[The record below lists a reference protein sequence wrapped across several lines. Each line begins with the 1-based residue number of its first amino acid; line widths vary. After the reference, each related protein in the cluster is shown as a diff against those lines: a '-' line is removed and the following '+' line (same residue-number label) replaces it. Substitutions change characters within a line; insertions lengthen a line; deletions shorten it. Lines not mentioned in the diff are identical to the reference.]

1 MPSSVDLGRLTFE
14 HSKDEG
20 IFLDLKQGKYKL
32 GVGKQVT
39 KDQANRV
46 ISVIYMDTT
55 LGVSN
60 EADRLTKGYS
70 EFATSVAK
78 QKYKMFKPE
87 YVWVDVNGKLVKDV
101 VSEESKSW
109 CVLKKL
115 GKTDKKKIY
124 GLRPSEIKLAKK
136 DDRRDDDSRSEDR
149 HEEDDD
155 RRDREEED
163 RSDYH
168 RRESNIRKR

>member
-46 ISVIYMDTT
+46 IAVIYMDTT

-70 EFATSVAK
+70 EFATTVAK

-87 YVWVDVNGKLVKDV
+87 YVWVDVNGKLVRDV

-124 GLRPSEIKLAKK
+124 GIRPLEIKLAKK
-136 DDRRDDDSRSEDR
+136 DYRRDDDSRSDEEDR
-149 HEEDDD
+149 RDDD
-155 RRDREEED
+155 RRDDEED
-163 RSDYH
+163 RNDYH